1 MYQFLNLSRREI
13 RLLRIAPGP
22 EGSPIEISTF
32 VTTLPSA
39 SVEENGNIIP
49 NRDKFS
55 ISLGVCQPYEALSY
69 EWGDPDSPRH
79 SIMLDRQPFEIRR
92 NLFLAMICLRRELV
106 TEALWI
112 DAICINQ
119 ADHRERGH
127 QVQMMGSIYQCAQ
140 TVRVWLGADIPSF
153 SDASRFVDKVV
164 IYSSLEYGIAHG
176 FEVLNEQ
183 MQNHMKSLLI
193 AEEGWQALAEI
204 LEQSYWSRIWI
215 IQEYLLAADVIIFCS
230 HGSMLGQDLKKALRS
245 IYKEELK
252 VQNVT
257 QYRHRIKYSPGA
269 KLISMCKSMSKSRS
283 ARTLLELLEK
293 TKASECQDPHDR
305 IYAII
310 GLAEDI
316 DNVRCKIPIAY
327 DVHLQIVKAD
337 VISALKD
344 RWMSPNYTRRIEKL
358 LDQVFRDND
367 DTYNALSWYEKC
379 RTALWRLY
387 IEV

>member
-1 MYQFLNLSRREI
+1 
-13 RLLRIAPGP
+13 
-22 EGSPIEISTF
+22 
-32 VTTLPSA
+32 
-39 SVEENGNIIP
+39 
-49 NRDKFS
+49 
-55 ISLGVCQPYEALSY
+55 
-69 EWGDPDSPRH
+69 
-79 SIMLDRQPFEIRR
+79 MLDRQPFEIRR